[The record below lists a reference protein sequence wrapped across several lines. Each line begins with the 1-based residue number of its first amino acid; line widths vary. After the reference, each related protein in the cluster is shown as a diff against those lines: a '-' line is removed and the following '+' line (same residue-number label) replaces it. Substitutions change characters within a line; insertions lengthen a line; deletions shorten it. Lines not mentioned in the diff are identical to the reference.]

1 VTDMDE
7 PGPKTGAASGC
18 TMGSRELRGAL
29 WLGVMLVLAAATQG
43 FWSRLWPDAPQEE
56 ECLSHCIY
64 VQVRG
69 LERGEGVYRLSRF
82 TALGDFLERLGVSGH
97 GPERDR
103 ILEDWT
109 SLDFPDSTGR
119 LAPGVKPMGE
129 SSRFLLG
136 QPMDLNR
143 AGIRDLLLL
152 PGIGPGLARRIV
164 QDRRRNGPFRS
175 PEDLSRVKGIPGKT
189 LEIVKPMVSAGGSG
203 NWH

>member
-1 VTDMDE
+1 MGSISESKGLQGAFYLGLILALT
-7 PGPKTGAASGC
+7 AAS
-18 TMGSRELRGAL
+18 S
-29 WLGVMLVLAAATQG
+29 G
-43 FWSRLWPDAPQEE
+43 FWGEPRRASVGKGCIGE
-56 ECLSHCIY
+56 CIY